1 MINTPKANELNRSY
15 VGNSIEDLENDA
27 IYLVHDSSVDHSIY
41 SLKYCFAFLEDGIFA
56 VDGDS
61 DNVQLRYINED
72 STKYAYFLL
81 VKDMLENNDSEFILN
96 KGDVNEYWVANYQ
109 ICESVIYKVTWNE
122 EDCEHEWNEATIK
135 ECKWV
140 LKQAEKS
147 IEMVKKWNE
156 SRK

>member
-1 MINTPKANELNRSY
+1 MINTPSQRFSSHNYYTETSNDEDQLDKAPKSNEEY
-15 VGNSIEDLENDA
+15 F
-27 IYLVHDSSVDHSIY
+27 
-41 SLKYCFAFLEDGIFA
+41 SLI
-56 VDGDS
+56 
-61 DNVQLRYINED
+61 
-72 STKYAYFLL
+72 
-81 VKDMLENNDSEFILN
+81 KDMLENNDSEFILN